1 MKKPDNAS
9 PKQSK
14 VMSRTKN
21 RGLVFGIISILIP
34 FLFLGIFEG
43 GLRLFGYGH
52 DLGLFVESPERP
64 GFLVMNPHASE
75 KYFGDPENATTGSFE
90 EFSRKKGEGTYRI
103 FVLGESTTVGY
114 PYFYNGSFHRWLLY
128 RLQHSYPNLN
138 FEIINVALTAVNSY
152 TVLGFGK
159 EVMKCQPDVV
169 MIYTG
174 HNEYYG
180 AMGVGSTNAIQ
191 GNRFLINTLLKLRE
205 FRLAQLFNRSWYGL
219 KRLFAGN
226 KKGQREGLMK
236 RMAEEQ
242 KIPYDSEIY
251 KQGVRQF
258 ETNMDELLALLTK
271 ENIPVLVSNLV
282 SNEKDL
288 KPFISEGNGTGSA
301 NNQYQQA
308 TLAYEKGD
316 FSKAKSLFVKAKE
329 LDLLRFRAPE
339 AINETIVKLTRKYP
353 GSHLVDTKLL
363 YEKNSPGGI
372 VGRET
377 LLEHVHPNLF
387 GYALLSDA
395 FYQSFT
401 TVMKLNAKT
410 NSQTEMSFV
419 QLRSQMPVTAVDS
432 LKGAYEILLLKEG
445 WPFNE
450 VIPEKD
456 KFGASYEAALAGRLV
471 MKKITWGD
479 AMLSLLE
486 YYQKENK
493 PQLAAKVCEALA
505 LEHPYDPIFPIQ
517 SGKIKMQ
524 SGDNDGAIFDLK
536 KAFKLESTF
545 ETARDIFITMLKE
558 DRSGEAVT
566 YLRYAAEHNHTNFS
580 LNELI
585 AYVDKINVLKSKL
598 KKEGADA
605 DTSVEIAAAYLE
617 FANVEVAEKYVDVS
631 LKLKPGNA
639 KALKLRSQIGDIK
652 SRM

>member
-1 MKKPDNAS
+1 MKKQDNS
-9 PKQSK
+9 GSK
-14 VMSRTKN
+14 RAGALPRTKN
-21 RGLVFGIISILIP
+21 RRVIFGIIALLIP
-34 FLFLGIFEG
+34 FFILGLFEG
-43 GLRLFGYGH
+43 GLRLFGYGR
-52 DLGLFVESPERP
+52 DLGLFVESAERP

-75 KYFGDPENATTGSFE
+75 KYFGDPENATTGNYE
-90 EFSRKKGEGTYRI
+90 EFSKKKGAGTYRF

-114 PYFYNGSFHRWLLY
+114 PYFYNGSFHRWLQY

-138 FEIINVALTAVNSY
+138 FEIINVSLTAVNSY

-159 EVMKCQPDVV
+159 EVIKYEPDAV

-180 AMGVGSTNAIQ
+180 AMGVGSTNAIH

-205 FRLAQLFNRSWYGL
+205 FRLVQLFSRSWYGL

-236 RMAEEQ
+236 RMAEGQ
-242 KIPYDSEIY
+242 RIPYDSEIY
-251 KQGVRQF
+251 KQGISQF

-271 ENIPVLVSNLV
+271 QNIPVFVSNLV

-288 KPFISEGNGTGSA
+288 KPFISEENSTDSA
-301 NNQYQQA
+301 KNQYQQA
-308 TLAYEKGD
+308 TLAYERGD
-316 FSKAKSLFVKAKE
+316 TAKAKSLFIKAKE

-339 AINETIVKLTRKYP
+339 AINETILKLTRKYP
-353 GSHLVDTKLL
+353 GSHLVDTKSL

-372 VGRET
+372 VGKTT

-395 FYQSFT
+395 FYRSFSR
-401 TVMKLNAKT
+401 VMKLNSKAD
-410 NSQTEMSFV
+410 NPHEMSFT
-419 QLRSQMPVTAVDS
+419 QLRSQMPITAVDS

-456 KFGASYEAALAGRLV
+456 KFGVSYEAALAGRLV

-493 PQLAAKVCEALA
+493 LEPAVKVCEALA
-505 LEHPYDPIFPIQ
+505 LEHPYDPAFLIQ

-524 SGDNDGAIFDLK
+524 LGANEGAIFDLK
-536 KAFKLESTF
+536 RAFTLENTF
-545 ETARDIFITMLKE
+545 ETARDIFITMLKQ
-558 DRSGEAVT
+558 DRSEEAVA
-566 YLRYAAEHNHTNFS
+566 YLRYAAEHNNTTFS
-580 LNELI
+580 LNELVSF
-585 AYVDKINVLKSKL
+585 VDKINVLKANL
-598 KKEGADA
+598 KKDTANA

-617 FANVEVAEKYVDVS
+617 FANIEVAEKYVNAS
-631 LKLKPGNA
+631 LKLKAGDL
-639 KALKLRSQIGDIK
+639 KALKLKRQIADIK
-652 SRM
+652 SKM